1 MPLNRRKF
9 LGRTAAT
16 SAGAALASAAAA
28 VPAEA
33 RGHGRPRR
41 RYAFTVMG
49 TTDLHGNVFNWD
61 YFTDAEFDD
70 AAHNDVGLAKISTLV
85 DQVRKEKGRR
95 NTLLIDAGD
104 TIQGT
109 QLSYYYA
116 RVDPITGEGG
126 PVHPMA
132 QAMNAI
138 GYDAAAL
145 GNHEFNYGI
154 PVLRKFEEQCDFPLL
169 GANALDAKTLRPA
182 FPPYWMTRLRTPCGR
197 DVKVAVLGLTNPGI
211 AIWDKV
217 NVQGKMTFPGLEE
230 QAAKWVPRLRS
241 MGADVV
247 IVSAHS
253 GTSGTSSYGD
263 QVPYVENAAALV
275 AEKVAGI
282 DAILVG
288 HAHVEIPESRVVNKE
303 TGREVVLS
311 EPLKW
316 GQRLTLFDFEL
327 EWERGRWQ
335 VASVSAKVLNSNTA
349 EEDPRIVRLLDAE
362 HKKVVGYVNQ
372 VIGTCSAA
380 MTATEA
386 PYKDAPIVDFI
397 NHVQAETVKA
407 ALAGTEYADLP
418 VLSQASCFSRT
429 AAIPAGEVTIR
440 QVAGLYPF
448 ENTLEARVLTGAQL
462 KDYLEFSARYYVQT
476 PAGGDVDPAKLTNAS
491 DIPDY
496 NYDAVGGL
504 TYEIDIAKAPGS
516 RIAELG
522 FDGKPVDEEARFVLA
537 VNNYRA
543 SGGGNFPH
551 VAAAKQVW
559 ANSEEIRNTII
570 AWVQA
575 KGTID
580 VSRFGSVDW
589 KLVRAIARRR
599 KALVAEL
606 LGRFGNAASVRATPR
621 EPRSQPQT
629 GPRAGSGGAAA
640 LTPFRRAAG
649 TA

>member
-9 LGRTAAT
+9 LGTSAAT
-16 SAGAALASAAAA
+16 GVGVAVTGAAVAPSAASAHGSGK
-28 VPAEA
+28 PA
-33 RGHGRPRR
+33 RRKR
-41 RYAFTVMG
+41 RYSFTVLG

-61 YFTDAEFDD
+61 YFTDKEFDD
-70 AAHNDVGLAKISTLV
+70 KDHNDVGLAKISTLV
-85 DQVRKEKGRR
+85 NRIRKEKGRG

-116 RVDPITGEGG
+116 KVDPITAKRG

-169 GANALDAKTLRPA
+169 GANALDAKTQKPA
-182 FPPYWMTRLRTPCGR
+182 FPPYFMKRMRTPHGR

-230 QAAKWVPRLRS
+230 QAAKWVPKLRS

-253 GTSGTSSYGD
+253 GSSGTSSYGD
-263 QVPYVENAAALV
+263 QLPYVENAAGLV
-275 AEKVAGI
+275 AEQVPGI

-288 HAHVEIPESRVVNKE
+288 HAHTEIPEYFVENKA
-303 TGREVVLS
+303 TGKKVVLS

-316 GQRLTLFDFEL
+316 GQRLTLFDFDL
-327 EWERGRWQ
+327 VWSKGRWT
-335 VASVSAKVLNSNTA
+335 VEKVGAKVLNSNTV
-349 EEDPRIVRLLDAE
+349 EEDKKVTRLLTDE
-362 HKKVVGYVNQ
+362 HKKVVTYVNQ
-372 VIGTCSAA
+372 VIGSSTAA
-380 MTATEA
+380 MSTAEG
-386 PYKDAPIVDFI
+386 PVKDVAIIDLI
-397 NHVQAETVKA
+397 NLVQRETVAA
-407 ALAGTEYADLP
+407 ALKGGAYAALP

-429 AAIPAGEVTIR
+429 AQIPAGDVTIR
-440 QVAGLYPF
+440 DAAGLYPF
-448 ENTLEARVLTGAQL
+448 ENTLEARLLTGAQL
-462 KDYLEFSARYYVQT
+462 KEYLEFSARYYVQT
-476 PAGGDVDPAKLTNAS
+476 PAGGPVDPAKLTNAEN
-491 DIPDY
+491 IPDY
-496 NYDAVGGL
+496 NYDAVSGL
-504 TYEIDIAKAPGS
+504 TYEIDIAKPVGS
-516 RIAELG
+516 RIVKLSFEGKDIDPKAE
-522 FDGKPVDEEARFVLA
+522 FVFA

-551 VAAAKQVW
+551 IAGAKQLW

-570 AWVQA
+570 GWVKA
-575 KGTID
+575 KGTVD
-580 VSRFGSVDW
+580 PGQFASVDW
-589 KLVRAIARRR
+589 KLTRD
-599 KALVAEL
+599 
-606 LGRFGNAASVRATPR
+606 GTPV
-621 EPRSQPQT
+621 
-629 GPRAGSGGAAA
+629 
-640 LTPFRRAAG
+640 F
-649 TA
+649 